1 MVDRDSGDGEAVGFD
16 SPARRGVW
24 AEPRE
29 DHAVVPEW
37 RKGGRWQRGWEATE
51 WARVRDPEYLAA
63 REGSGQV
70 RVGKDFAVPVWLASP
85 LRLGLE
91 SKNGIGDGF
100 L

>member
-51 WARVRDPEYLAA
+51 WARVRDPGRYLAA
-63 REGSGQV
+63 RKGSGWAFAL
-70 RVGKDFAVPVWLASP
+70 RVGS
-85 LRLGLE
+85 E
-91 SKNGIGDGF
+91 
-100 L
+100 